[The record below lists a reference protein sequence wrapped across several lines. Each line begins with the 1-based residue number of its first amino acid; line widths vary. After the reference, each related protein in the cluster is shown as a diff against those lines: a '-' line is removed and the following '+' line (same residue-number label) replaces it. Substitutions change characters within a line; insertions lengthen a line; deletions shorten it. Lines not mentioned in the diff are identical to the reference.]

1 MSLAFSS
8 SSIPARYSDE
18 PEAVKTPA
26 WPPSLLSFGLE
37 LGLAPGDISRAAA
50 APVPGPDSDLVILM
64 VQLRSYPWP
73 DRKRRDKELLAT
85 RNSAR
90 GQDNLAATQEYQA
103 KETASQAALLNDGNP
118 MTTSVNGPQSKKLY
132 NLQILGPVR

>member
-1 MSLAFSS
+1 
-8 SSIPARYSDE
+8 
-18 PEAVKTPA
+18 
-26 WPPSLLSFGLE
+26 
-37 LGLAPGDISRAAA
+37 LAPGDISRAAA